1 MDEYCEEPTNRLI
14 NKDPTNFHVVMQEER
29 RIVTALSPDE
39 LKSLEEG
46 EHLKGTQ
53 RELME
58 DLTMTTTGVLDYIA
72 HALNLAVMLLIPSL
86 IATLLYI

>member
-1 MDEYCEEPTNRLI
+1 MYLMDMFLDEYCEEPTNGLI

-39 LKSLEEG
+39 VKSLEEG
-46 EHLKGTQ
+46 EHLKKTQ

-58 DLTMTTTGVLDYIA
+58 DLTILKA
-72 HALNLAVMLLIPSL
+72 NQLIS
-86 IATLLYI
+86 I